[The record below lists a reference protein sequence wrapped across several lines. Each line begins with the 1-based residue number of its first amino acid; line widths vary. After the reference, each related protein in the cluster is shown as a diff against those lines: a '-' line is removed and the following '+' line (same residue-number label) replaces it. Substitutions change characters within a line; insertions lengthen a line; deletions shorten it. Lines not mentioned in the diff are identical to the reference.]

1 MRITMKEKLKMCD
14 EHLNKGISL
23 SHLSEQ
29 YHNYPVASIKYL
41 VKLYRKHGPKPF
53 FERDKREVYKRDTKL
68 MAIQQVLSGRSLR
81 SVSIDLGLIDPAILR
96 DWVKKYK
103 VEGEEAIQD
112 TYPRANYLL
121 KEDRFKSVVDKK
133 IAAENERLRAEIDY
147 LKKSQSLVKRLE
159 GATIQE
165 KVKIVEELRTK
176 YSLAILLDITG
187 IASSVYYYN
196 LNAAKEKVNKY
207 DEIEKEIE
215 RLYVK
220 IHKKRCGYHQIYNQL
235 KKNGWV
241 IGKNKVLQ
249 IMREKGFSKKKVI
262 RWRKYN
268 SYEGN
273 LGINISNIMNQD
285 FKTTTPYQKA
295 GTDITEFPVLGTSI
309 YLSPVIDFYTRE
321 ILSYVVG
328 TDAKV
333 ERVLEMIDS
342 MKKRHGKNIKGMI
355 IQSDQGIQYQNSRYV
370 QRLKKYHVV
379 QSMSRKG
386 NCLDNSPTE
395 NFFGRMK
402 QEIWD
407 NNKQDYDSV
416 ESLIST
422 IHEYMSYYNKDRIVM
437 KTRMTPEACRISYLS
452 QLQ

>member
-1 MRITMKEKLKMCD
+1 
-14 EHLNKGISL
+14 
-23 SHLSEQ
+23 
-29 YHNYPVASIKYL
+29 
-41 VKLYRKHGPKPF
+41 
-53 FERDKREVYKRDTKL
+53 
-68 MAIQQVLSGRSLR
+68 MAIQQVLAGRSLR

-103 VEGEEAIQD
+103 VAGEEAIQD

-121 KEDRFKSVVDKK
+121 KDERFKSVVDKK
-133 IAAENERLRAEIDY
+133 IAAENERLRAEINY

-159 GATIQE
+159 GATVQE

-176 YSLAILLDITG
+176 YSLSILLDITRM
-187 IASSVYYYN
+187 ASSVYYYH
-196 LNAAKEKVNKY
+196 LKAMRQTINKY
-207 DEIEKEIE
+207 EEVEKEIE
-215 RLYVK
+215 LLYVK
-220 IHKKRCGYHQIYNQL
+220 IHKKRCGYHQIYYQL
-235 KKNGWV
+235 KKQGWV

-249 IMREKGFSKKKVI
+249 IMRDKGFSKKKAI

-273 LGINISNIMNQD
+273 LGINIPNIMNQD
-285 FKTTTPYQKA
+285 FKTTMPYQKA
-295 GTDITEFPVLGTSI
+295 GTDVTEFPILGTSL
-309 YLSPVIDFYTRE
+309 YLSPVIDFHTRE
-321 ILSYVVG
+321 VLSYVVG
-328 TDAKV
+328 TDARV
-333 ERVLEMIDS
+333 ERVLEMVEL
-342 MKKRHGKNIKGMI
+342 MKKKHGKNIKSMM
-355 IQSDQGIQYQNSRYV
+355 IQSDQGVQYQNSRYV
-370 QRLKKYHVV
+370 KRLKKYNVV

-416 ESLIST
+416 EDLIST

-437 KTRMTPEACRISYLS
+437 KTRMTPEECRKEYLS
-452 QLQ
+452 RLQ

>member
-1 MRITMKEKLKMCD
+1 MRITMKEKLRMCED
-14 EHLNKGISL
+14 HLNKGTSL

-41 VKLYRKHGPKPF
+41 VKLYRKHGRKPF

-68 MAIQQVLSGRSLR
+68 MAIGQVLSGRSLR
-81 SVSIDLGLIDPAILR
+81 SVSIELGLIDPAILR

-103 VEGEEAIQD
+103 NDGEEAIQD

-121 KEDRFKSVVDKK
+121 KEDRFKRVVDKK
-133 IAAENERLRAEIDY
+133 VAEENERLRAEIAY

-159 GATIQE
+159 GATVKE
-165 KVKIVEELRTK
+165 KARIVEELRTTYK
-176 YSLAILLDITG
+176 LSILLEIAD
-187 IASSVYYYN
+187 IASSVYYYH
-196 LNAAKEKVNKY
+196 LHVAKQKTNVYAEV
-207 DEIEKEIE
+207 EQEIE

-220 IHKKRCGYHQIYNQL
+220 IHKKRCGYHQIYYQL
-235 KKNGWV
+235 KKSGWV

-249 IMREKGFSKKKVI
+249 IMRAKGFSKKKPI

-273 LGINISNIMNQD
+273 LGINVPNLMNQD
-285 FKTTTPYQKA
+285 FKTTMPYQKA
-295 GTDITEFPVLGTSI
+295 GTDVTEFRILGTSI
-309 YLSPVIDFYTRE
+309 YLSPVIDFHTRE
-321 ILSYVVG
+321 VLSYVVG
-328 TDAKV
+328 PDAKV
-333 ERVLEMIDS
+333 ERVLEMIEL
-342 MKKRHGKNIKGMI
+342 MKKKHGNNIKSMM

-370 QRLKKYHVV
+370 HKLKKYHVV

-395 NFFGRMK
+395 NFFGRLK

-407 NNKQDYDSV
+407 CNKQDYDSV

-437 KTRMTPEACRISYLS
+437 KTRMTPEECRNNYLS
-452 QLQ
+452 RL